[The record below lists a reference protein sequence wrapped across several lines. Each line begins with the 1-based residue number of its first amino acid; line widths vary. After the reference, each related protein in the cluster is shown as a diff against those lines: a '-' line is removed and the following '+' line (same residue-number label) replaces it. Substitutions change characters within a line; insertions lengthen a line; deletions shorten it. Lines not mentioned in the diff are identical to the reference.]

1 MPSATPLVCFSAQDP
16 ASLGFAEMGQQV
28 HHEGFVLTL
37 ASQGCPG
44 REQEAHQNWRRK
56 PHPHHPLALPDLR
69 RWQDQ
74 EGVIAAFAKV
84 LVLTE
89 MSQFCEHTV
98 QARAWPTFF
107 LLVHCGESC
116 HEGKE
121 MSVLPVRYHPS

>member
-1 MPSATPLVCFSAQDP
+1 M
-16 ASLGFAEMGQQV
+16 GFAEMGQQV

-74 EGVIAAFAKV
+74 EGVMAAFAKV